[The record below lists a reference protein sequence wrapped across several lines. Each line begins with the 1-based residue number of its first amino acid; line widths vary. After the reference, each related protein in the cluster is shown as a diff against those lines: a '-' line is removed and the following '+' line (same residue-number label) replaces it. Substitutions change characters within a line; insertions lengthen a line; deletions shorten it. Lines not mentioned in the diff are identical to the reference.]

1 MLGHPSQ
8 MMRAGQDSLA
18 LTALSFQDRHQV
30 VLGGGIDPRLRPGA
44 SAAVMVPQIMRVIET
59 QFNGT
64 ARATALSAY
73 GWCWRAVPCQP
84 EPRDLLSRLTR
95 GWPNNRVGI
104 LERPLERAH
113 TRMLAAVAPTVCPSR
128 LSDRT

>member
-8 MMRAGQDSLA
+8 MMRAGQDSLG

-73 GWCWRAVPCQP
+73 GWCWRAVP
-84 EPRDLLSRLTR
+84 SS
-95 GWPNNRVGI
+95 
-104 LERPLERAH
+104 A
-113 TRMLAAVAPTVCPSR
+113 
-128 LSDRT
+128 